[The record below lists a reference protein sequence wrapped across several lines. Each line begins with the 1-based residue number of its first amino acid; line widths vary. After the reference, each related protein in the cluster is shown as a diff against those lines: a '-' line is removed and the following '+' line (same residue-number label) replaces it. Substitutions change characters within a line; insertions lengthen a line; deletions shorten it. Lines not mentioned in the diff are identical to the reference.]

1 MKKNKVIWTKEKVF
15 EESKKY
21 NTKCEFREKSITAY
35 YVSYK
40 NGWLIEMNWL
50 KSSKKTNGYWHIK
63 ENVIEESKKYNSRF
77 DFQRGCV
84 SAYQS
89 ARKNGWLDEMTWLIR
104 KDNHYNSHNYVYAYI
119 DYENNVVYIGRT
131 CNLKNRHSQH
141 LNPKNKSSV
150 WFYFNSVGK
159 EIPKPLCLEENLS
172 LSQSQIKEDE
182 WKNKYVELG
191 YKALNKGK
199 TGLGSGSVG
208 TLALKWNKNRVFEES
223 KKYTKRSEF
232 AIKSSGAYI
241 HALKN
246 GWLDEMTWLVSQNAP
261 KGYWTKDRVFEESR
275 KYKTRTDF
283 EKGKQRA
290 YQIARINKWL
300 DEMIWLQPKHKKI
313 YWTKEK
319 VFNEAL
325 KYVNSYEFS
334 LKCSGAYHS
343 AKKNGWTKELQYK
356 NDF

>member
-1 MKKNKVIWTKEKVF
+1 MKKNKLIWTKEKVF

-21 NTKCEFREKSITAY
+21 NTKRDFREKSITAY

-40 NGWLIEMNWL
+40 NGWLFEMNWL

-89 ARKNGWLDEMTWLIR
+89 ARKNGWLDEMTWL
-104 KDNHYNSHNYVYAYI
+104 
-119 DYENNVVYIGRT
+119 
-131 CNLKNRHSQH
+131 
-141 LNPKNKSSV
+141 
-150 WFYFNSVGK
+150 
-159 EIPKPLCLEENLS
+159 
-172 LSQSQIKEDE
+172 
-182 WKNKYVELG
+182 
-191 YKALNKGK
+191 
-199 TGLGSGSVG
+199 
-208 TLALKWNKNRVFEES
+208 
-223 KKYTKRSEF
+223 
-232 AIKSSGAYI
+232 
-241 HALKN
+241 
-246 GWLDEMTWLVSQNAP
+246 VSQYAP

-275 KYKTRTDF
+275 KYKTRTEF

-290 YQIARINKWL
+290 YQIARTNKWL
-300 DEMIWLQPKHKKI
+300 DEMVWLQPKRKKI
-313 YWTKEK
+313 YWSKEK

-356 NDF
+356 N